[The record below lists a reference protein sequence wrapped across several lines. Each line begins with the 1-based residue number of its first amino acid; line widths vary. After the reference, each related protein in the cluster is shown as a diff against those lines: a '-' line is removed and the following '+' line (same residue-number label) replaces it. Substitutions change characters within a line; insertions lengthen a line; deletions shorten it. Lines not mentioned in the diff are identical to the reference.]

1 MVEVY
6 PILKQLM
13 VNIIDMSLGMI
24 IGMILAPIMMKGV
37 KKLHQEYRVNKILK
51 NLKEQRVNEKSE
63 DENKNNPFLI

>member
-1 MVEVY
+1 
-6 PILKQLM
+6 M

-51 NLKEQRVNEKSE
+51 NLKEQRVNQKS
-63 DENKNNPFLI
+63 D

>member
-1 MVEVY
+1 
-6 PILKQLM
+6 M

-63 DENKNNPFLI
+63 DENSEYYFRLILLSFIQ

>member
-6 PILKQLM
+6 SILKYLM
-13 VNIIDMSLGMI
+13 VNIIDMSFGMV

-51 NLKEQRVNEKSE
+51 NLKEQRVNEKPK
-63 DENKNNPFLI
+63 DENNNDTFLS